1 MALGTRTLVDHMLI
15 LEVGWD
21 DMCIGF
27 TLRLIPAQP
36 EYCIALESYLSK
48 NAHPKNKSPETLGS
62 RG

>member
-1 MALGTRTLVDHMLI
+1 LVDHMLI